1 MIGAFRTFRSLC
13 IAASLLMFLPSM
25 SHAWDMVGKK
35 SIYLHDQTGAKTL
48 TGLITFKPE
57 SSQVGYTI
65 DWDHKL
71 MKDHFLS
78 MREFKC
84 VEGQVEILCQVPYP
98 YKHPQSFSKD
108 NYQWLEHSLL
118 FMFKTPKNFGAVLWN
133 GIYFKLE
140 LGANGFRGEP
150 QAIDLN
156 LIAAPPDRLDVPPYG
171 VGERNPT
178 EKGARWF
185 THLTIE

>member
-1 MIGAFRTFRSLC
+1 MLKIFSTFTQSC
-13 IAASLLMFLPSM
+13 IVVLALLLLPSM
-25 SHAWDMVGKK
+25 SQAWEISGKK
-35 SIYLHDQTGAKTL
+35 SIYLHDQTGAKIL
-48 TGLITFKPE
+48 TGKIDFQEKG
-57 SSQVGYTI
+57 SQIHYSI

-71 MKDHFLS
+71 MKDYFLS

-84 VEGQVEILCQVPYP
+84 LEGQVEILCQVPYP

-140 LGANGFRGEP
+140 LGPNGFRGEP

-156 LIAAPPDRLDVPPYG
+156 LIAAPPEKLDVPPYG
-171 VGERNPT
+171 VTERNAI

>member
-57 SSQVGYTI
+57 GSQVGYTI

-108 NYQWLEHSLL
+108 NYQC
-118 FMFKTPKNFGAVLWN
+118 
-133 GIYFKLE
+133 
-140 LGANGFRGEP
+140 
-150 QAIDLN
+150 
-156 LIAAPPDRLDVPPYG
+156 
-171 VGERNPT
+171 
-178 EKGARWF
+178 
-185 THLTIE
+185 